1 MKQSFRHRI
10 TIFLLGTI
18 ALTIIMCWFLN
29 LTFLK
34 RYYAHTKLNLMREV
48 YSAVNDYIGA
58 VNGDALSKEQKGRIE
73 RIEASENVKIYLF
86 QDVEMETAFG
96 TIYFTYFVYPEQVIL
111 PHNEREQQGGMSAA
125 TMENRE
131 YYRIYES
138 AQEYMFPNLFKE
150 TISQVEQLELT
161 EEYMIM
167 TQHNNSMDSDFM
179 DLFGDTKFGYNVFVR
194 AGQES
199 IEEAVDISNRFL
211 FFLGSCVM
219 AIAAFVSYLFSRRFT
234 RPVLELAQIARKMSE
249 LDFETKFE
257 VDSEDEDEIAV
268 LGNSI
273 NSLSEKLERTISE
286 LKGAN
291 IELQNDIERKT
302 QMDEVRKEFLS
313 NVTHELKTPIALIQ
327 GYAEGLKD
335 NINEDPESREFYC
348 EVIIDEATKMNKM
361 VKKLLS
367 LNQLEV
373 GTAQPEIERF
383 DIIPLVRSVLGSTE
397 ILFQQKQAT
406 LELHAEESEYVWA
419 DEYMMEEV
427 FTNFISNALN
437 HVSGRMLI
445 EVCLRRVGDK
455 VRLSVFNSGEAI
467 PEEALSQVW
476 VKFFKVD
483 KARTR
488 EYGGSGIGLSIVKAI
503 MELHRQNYGVLNRED
518 GVEFWIEL
526 DGGENLEKYKRNLEN
541 R

>member
-1 MKQSFRHRI
+1 MKKSFRHKI

-34 RYYAHTKLNLMREV
+34 RYYAHTKVLLMREV

-58 VNGDALSKEQKGRIE
+58 VNGETLSKEQKGRLE

-96 TIYFTYFVYPEQVIL
+96 TLYFTYFVYPEQVIL
-111 PHNEREQQGGMSAA
+111 PHNEREEQGGMSAA
-125 TMENRE
+125 MIENRE

-138 AQEYMFPNLFKE
+138 VQEYLFPNLFAE
-150 TISQVEQLELT
+150 SISQVEQLEAT

-167 TQHNNSMDSDFM
+167 KQHNNSMDSDFM
-179 DLFGDTKFGYNVFVR
+179 DLFGDTSFGYNVFVR
-194 AGQES
+194 SGQES

-219 AIAAFVSYLFSRRFT
+219 ALAAFVSYLFSRRFT
-234 RPVLELAQIARKMSE
+234 RPVLELAQIASKMSE
-249 LDFETKFE
+249 LDFETKYE
-257 VDSEDEDEIAV
+257 VNGEDEIAV

-273 NSLSEKLERTISE
+273 NSLSEKLELTISE
-286 LKGAN
+286 LKAAN
-291 IELQNDIERKT
+291 IELQNDIDRKT
-302 QMDEVRKEFLS
+302 QIDEMRKEFLS

-335 NINEDPESREFYC
+335 NINDDAESREFYC
-348 EVIIDEATKMNKM
+348 EVIIDEAIKMNKM

-383 DIIPLVRSVLGSTE
+383 DLVPLVRSVLASTE
-397 ILFQQKQAT
+397 ILFQQKQVT
-406 LELHAEESEYVWA
+406 LRLLTEEPVYVWA
-419 DEYMMEEV
+419 DEYMIEEV
-427 FTNFISNALN
+427 CTNFISNALN
-437 HVSGRMLI
+437 HVGGRSVI
-445 EVCLRRVGDK
+445 EVMLQRNGDK
-455 VRLSVFNSGEAI
+455 VRLSVFNTGEAI
-467 PEEALSQVW
+467 PEEALTKVW
-476 VKFFKVD
+476 TKFYKVD

-503 MELHRQNYGVLNRED
+503 MELHRQHYGVWNRED

-541 R
+541 Q

>member
-29 LTFLK
+29 LTFLR
-34 RYYAHTKLNLMREV
+34 RYYAYTKLTLMREV

-58 VNGDALSKEQKGRIE
+58 VNGEALSKEQKGRLE

-96 TIYFTYFVYPEQVIL
+96 TLYFTYFVYPEQVIL

-125 TMENRE
+125 MMENRE

-179 DLFGDTKFGYNVFVR
+179 DLFGDTQFGYNVFVR
-194 AGQES
+194 SAQES
-199 IEEAVDISNRFL
+199 IEEAVNISNRFL

-219 AIAAFVSYLFSRRFT
+219 ALAAFVSYLFSRRFT
-234 RPVLELAQIARKMSE
+234 RPVLELAKIARKMSE

-257 VDSEDEDEIAV
+257 VNREDEDEISV

-273 NSLSEKLERTISE
+273 NSLSENLERTISE
-286 LKGAN
+286 LKAAN

-383 DIIPLVRSVLGSTE
+383 DIVPLVRSVLGSTE
-397 ILFQQKQAT
+397 ILFRQKQAV
-406 LELHAEESEYVWA
+406 LELHTDESVYVWA

-437 HVSGRMLI
+437 HVNGRMMI
-445 EVCLRRVGDK
+445 EVCLKRVGDK
-455 VRLSVFNSGEAI
+455 IRLSVFNSGDAI
-467 PEEALSQVW
+467 PEESLSQVW
-476 VKFFKVD
+476 VKFYKVD

-503 MELHRQNYGVLNRED
+503 MELHRQNYGVLNRDD

-526 DGGENLEKYKRNLEN
+526 DGGENLEKYKRNFES

>member
-34 RYYAHTKLNLMREV
+34 RYYAYTKVTLMREV
-48 YSAVNDYIGA
+48 YSAVNDYVGA
-58 VNGDALSKEQKGRIE
+58 VNGDALSQEQKGRLE
-73 RIEASENVKIYLF
+73 RIEAAENVKIYLF
-86 QDVEMETAFG
+86 QDVELDTDFG
-96 TIYFTYFVYPEQVIL
+96 MIYFTYFVYPEQVIL

-125 TMENRE
+125 MMENRE

-150 TISQVEQLELT
+150 TISQVEAVELT
-161 EEYMIM
+161 NEYMIM
-167 TQHNNSMDSDFM
+167 TQHNNAMDSDFM
-179 DLFGDTKFGYNVFVR
+179 DLFGDTEFGYNVFVR
-194 AGQES
+194 SAQES

-211 FFLGSCVM
+211 FLLGCCVM

-234 RPVLELAQIARKMSE
+234 RPVLELAKIASKMSE
-249 LDFETKFE
+249 LDFETKYE
-257 VDSEDEDEIAV
+257 VDGEDEDEIAV

-273 NSLSEKLERTISE
+273 NSLSEKLEHTISE
-286 LKGAN
+286 LKAAN

-302 QMDEVRKEFLS
+302 QIDEVRKEFLS

-335 NINEDPESREFYC
+335 NINDDPENRDFYC

-383 DIIPLVRSVLGSTE
+383 DIVPLVRSVLGSTE
-397 ILFQQKQAT
+397 ILFQQKQVALRLDT
-406 LELHAEESEYVWA
+406 DESVYVWA

-437 HVSGRMLI
+437 HVGGRLQI
-445 EVCLRRVGDK
+445 DVSLRHEGEK
-455 VRLSVFNSGEAI
+455 VRLSVFNTGEPI

-476 VKFFKVD
+476 VKFYKVD

-503 MELHRQNYGVLNRED
+503 MELHRQNYGVRNVTD

-526 DGGENLEKYKRNLEN
+526 DGGENLEKYSRNFEN
-541 R
+541 Q

>member
-1 MKQSFRHRI
+1 
-10 TIFLLGTI
+10 
-18 ALTIIMCWFLN
+18 
-29 LTFLK
+29 
-34 RYYAHTKLNLMREV
+34 
-48 YSAVNDYIGA
+48 
-58 VNGDALSKEQKGRIE
+58 
-73 RIEASENVKIYLF
+73 
-86 QDVEMETAFG
+86 
-96 TIYFTYFVYPEQVIL
+96 
-111 PHNEREQQGGMSAA
+111 
-125 TMENRE
+125 
-131 YYRIYES
+131 
-138 AQEYMFPNLFKE
+138 LFKE

-234 RPVLELAQIARKMSE
+234 RPVLELAQIAHKMSE

-348 EVIIDEATKMNKM
+348 EVIIDEAMKMNKM

-445 EVCLRRVGDK
+445 EVCLKRVGDK

-503 MELHRQNYGVLNRED
+503 MELHRQNYGVLNRDD

>member
-1 MKQSFRHRI
+1 MKKSFRHKI

-34 RYYAHTKLNLMREV
+34 RYYAHTKVLLMREV

-58 VNGDALSKEQKGRIE
+58 VNGETLSKEQKGRLE

-96 TIYFTYFVYPEQVIL
+96 TLYFTYFVYPEQVIL
-111 PHNEREQQGGMSAA
+111 PHNEREEQGGMSAA
-125 TMENRE
+125 MIENRE

-138 AQEYMFPNLFKE
+138 VQEYLFPNLFAE
-150 TISQVEQLELT
+150 SISQVEQLEAT

-167 TQHNNSMDSDFM
+167 KQHNNSMDSDFM
-179 DLFGDTKFGYNVFVR
+179 DLFGDTSFGYDVFVR
-194 AGQES
+194 SGQES

-219 AIAAFVSYLFSRRFT
+219 ALAAFVSYLFSRRFT
-234 RPVLELAQIARKMSE
+234 RPVLELAQIASKMSE
-249 LDFETKFE
+249 LDFETKYE
-257 VDSEDEDEIAV
+257 VNGEDEIAV

-273 NSLSEKLERTISE
+273 NSLSEKLELTISE
-286 LKGAN
+286 LKAAN
-291 IELQNDIERKT
+291 IELQNDIDRKT
-302 QMDEVRKEFLS
+302 QIDEMRKEFLS

-335 NINEDPESREFYC
+335 NINDDAESREFYC
-348 EVIIDEATKMNKM
+348 EVIIDEAMKMNKM

-383 DIIPLVRSVLGSTE
+383 DLVPLVRSVLASTE
-397 ILFQQKQAT
+397 ILFQQKQVT
-406 LELHAEESEYVWA
+406 LRLLTEEPVYVWA
-419 DEYMMEEV
+419 DEYMIEEV
-427 FTNFISNALN
+427 CTNFISNALN
-437 HVSGRMLI
+437 HVGGRSVI
-445 EVCLRRVGDK
+445 EVMLQRNGDK
-455 VRLSVFNSGEAI
+455 VRLSVFNTGEAI
-467 PEEALSQVW
+467 PEEALTKVW
-476 VKFFKVD
+476 TKFYKVD

-503 MELHRQNYGVLNRED
+503 MELHRQHYGVWNRED

-541 R
+541 Q

>member
-34 RYYAHTKLNLMREV
+34 RYYAYNKVTLMREV
-48 YSAVNDYIGA
+48 YSAVNDYIDT
-58 VNGDALSKEQKGRIE
+58 VKGDSLSKEQKGKIE
-73 RIEASENVKIYLF
+73 RIEASENVKVYLF

-96 TIYFTYFVYPEQVIL
+96 TLYFTYFVYPEQVIL

-125 TMENRE
+125 IMENRE

-138 AQEYMFPNLFKE
+138 AQEYLFPNLFAE
-150 TISQVEQLELT
+150 TISQVEQVEKT
-161 EEYMIM
+161 KEYMIM

-179 DLFGDTKFGYNVFVR
+179 DLFGDTEFGYNVFVR
-194 AGQES
+194 SGQES
-199 IEEAVDISNRFL
+199 IEEAVNISNRFL
-211 FFLGSCVM
+211 FFLGSGVM
-219 AIAAFVSYLFSRRFT
+219 ALAAFVSYLFSRRFT
-234 RPVLELAQIARKMSE
+234 RPVLELAQIASKMSE

-257 VDSEDEDEIAV
+257 VDGEAEDEIAV

-273 NSLSEKLERTISE
+273 NSLSEKLEHTISE
-286 LKGAN
+286 LKSAN

-335 NINEDPESREFYC
+335 NINDDPENREFYC
-348 EVIIDEATKMNKM
+348 EVIIDEAMKMNKM

-373 GTAQPEIERF
+373 GMAQPEIERF
-383 DIIPLVRSVLGSTE
+383 DLVPLVRSVLASTE
-397 ILFQQKQAT
+397 ILFQQKQVILNLYT
-406 LELHAEESEYVWA
+406 DESVYVWA

-437 HVSGRMLI
+437 HISGRMQIDVRLQR
-445 EVCLRRVGDK
+445 EGDK
-455 VRLSVFNSGEAI
+455 VRLSVFNTGDGI

-476 VKFFKVD
+476 VKFYKVD

-503 MELHRQNYGVLNRED
+503 MELHRQNYGVFNRED

-526 DGGENLEKYKRNLEN
+526 DGGENLEKYNRNLEN
-541 R
+541 Q

>member
-34 RYYAHTKLNLMREV
+34 RYYAYTKVTLMREV
-48 YSAVNDYIGA
+48 YSAVNDYVGT
-58 VNGDALSKEQKGRIE
+58 VKGDSLSREQKSRIE
-73 RIEASENVKIYLF
+73 RIEASENVKVYLF

-96 TIYFTYFVYPEQVIL
+96 TLYFTYFVYPEQVIL
-111 PHNEREQQGGMSAA
+111 PHNEQEQQGGMSAA
-125 TMENRE
+125 MMENRE

-138 AQEYMFPNLFKE
+138 AQEYLFPQLFAE
-150 TISQVEQLELT
+150 TISQVEQLEVS

-179 DLFGDTKFGYNVFVR
+179 DLFGDTQFGYNVFVR
-194 AGQES
+194 SGQES

-234 RPVLELAQIARKMSE
+234 RPVLELAQIAHKMSE

-257 VDSEDEDEIAV
+257 VNSKDEDEIAV

-273 NSLSEKLERTISE
+273 NSLSENLERTISE

-302 QMDEVRKEFLS
+302 QIDEVRKEFLS

-335 NINEDPESREFYC
+335 NINEDSESREFYC

-383 DIIPLVRSVLGSTE
+383 DIVPLVRSVLGSTE
-397 ILFQQKQAT
+397 ILFQQKKAG
-406 LELHAEESEYVWA
+406 LELRTEDSVYVWA

-427 FTNFISNALN
+427 FTNFVSNALN
-437 HVSGRMLI
+437 HVGGRRLI
-445 EVCLRRVGDK
+445 EVSLKRIGDK
-455 VRLSVFNSGEAI
+455 VRLSVYNSGEAI

-503 MELHRQNYGVLNRED
+503 MELHRQSYGVLNRDD

-526 DGGENLEKYKRNLEN
+526 DGGENLEKYRRNLEN

>member
-1 MKQSFRHRI
+1 MKKSFRHKI

-34 RYYAHTKLNLMREV
+34 RYYAHTKVLLMREV

-58 VNGDALSKEQKGRIE
+58 VNGETLSKEQKGRLE

-96 TIYFTYFVYPEQVIL
+96 TLYFTYFVYPEQVIL
-111 PHNEREQQGGMSAA
+111 PHNEREEQGGMSAA
-125 TMENRE
+125 MIENRE

-138 AQEYMFPNLFKE
+138 VQEYLFPNLFAE
-150 TISQVEQLELT
+150 SISQVEQLEAT

-167 TQHNNSMDSDFM
+167 KQHNNSMDSDFM
-179 DLFGDTKFGYNVFVR
+179 DLFGDTSFGYNVFVR
-194 AGQES
+194 SGQES

-219 AIAAFVSYLFSRRFT
+219 ALAAFVSYLFSRRFT
-234 RPVLELAQIARKMSE
+234 RPVLELAQIASKMSE
-249 LDFETKFE
+249 LDFETKYE
-257 VDSEDEDEIAV
+257 VNREDEIAV

-273 NSLSEKLERTISE
+273 NSLSEKLELTISE
-286 LKGAN
+286 LKAAN
-291 IELQNDIERKT
+291 IELQNDIDRKT
-302 QMDEVRKEFLS
+302 QIDEMRKEFLS

-335 NINEDPESREFYC
+335 NINDDAESREFYC
-348 EVIIDEATKMNKM
+348 EVIIDEAMKMNKM

-383 DIIPLVRSVLGSTE
+383 DLVPLVRSVLASTE
-397 ILFQQKQAT
+397 ILFQQKQVT
-406 LELHAEESEYVWA
+406 LRLLTEEPVYVWA
-419 DEYMMEEV
+419 DEYLIEEV
-427 FTNFISNALN
+427 CTNFISNALN
-437 HVSGRMLI
+437 HVSGRSVI
-445 EVCLRRVGDK
+445 EVILQRNGDK
-455 VRLSVFNSGEAI
+455 VRLSVFNTGEAI
-467 PEEALSQVW
+467 PEEALTKVW
-476 VKFFKVD
+476 TKFYKVD

-503 MELHRQNYGVLNRED
+503 MELHRQHYGVWNRED

-541 R
+541 Q

>member
-18 ALTIIMCWFLN
+18 ALTIAMCWFLN

-111 PHNEREQQGGMSAA
+111 PHNEREQHGGMSAA

>member
-10 TIFLLGTI
+10 MIFLLGTI

-34 RYYAHTKLNLMREV
+34 RYYAHTKLTLMRGV
-48 YSAVNDYIGA
+48 YSAVNDYTGA

-125 TMENRE
+125 MIENRE

-194 AGQES
+194 SGQES

-219 AIAAFVSYLFSRRFT
+219 AIAAFVSYLFGRRFT
-234 RPVLELAQIARKMSE
+234 RPVLELAQIAHKMSE

-273 NSLSEKLERTISE
+273 NSLSENLERTISE

-302 QMDEVRKEFLS
+302 QIDEGRKEFLS

-373 GTAQPEIERF
+373 GTAQPEIEHF
-383 DIIPLVRSVLGSTE
+383 DIIPLVRSVLGSAE
-397 ILFQQKQAT
+397 ILFQQKRAT

-445 EVCLRRVGDK
+445 EVCLKRVGDK

-467 PEEALSQVW
+467 PEDALSQVW

-503 MELHRQNYGVLNRED
+503 MELHRQNYGVLNRDD

>member
-1 MKQSFRHRI
+1 
-10 TIFLLGTI
+10 
-18 ALTIIMCWFLN
+18 
-29 LTFLK
+29 
-34 RYYAHTKLNLMREV
+34 
-48 YSAVNDYIGA
+48 
-58 VNGDALSKEQKGRIE
+58 
-73 RIEASENVKIYLF
+73 
-86 QDVEMETAFG
+86 
-96 TIYFTYFVYPEQVIL
+96 
-111 PHNEREQQGGMSAA
+111 
-125 TMENRE
+125 
-131 YYRIYES
+131 
-138 AQEYMFPNLFKE
+138 
-150 TISQVEQLELT
+150 
-161 EEYMIM
+161 
-167 TQHNNSMDSDFM
+167 
-179 DLFGDTKFGYNVFVR
+179 
-194 AGQES
+194 
-199 IEEAVDISNRFL
+199 
-211 FFLGSCVM
+211 
-219 AIAAFVSYLFSRRFT
+219 
-234 RPVLELAQIARKMSE
+234 LELAQIARKMSE

-437 HVSGRMLI
+437 HVNGRMLI
-445 EVCLRRVGDK
+445 EVCLKRVGDK
-455 VRLSVFNSGEAI
+455 VRLSVFNSGDAI

-476 VKFFKVD
+476 VKFYKVD

-503 MELHRQNYGVLNRED
+503 MELHRQNYGVLNRDD

>member
-18 ALTIIMCWFLN
+18 ALTIAMCWFLN

-34 RYYAHTKLNLMREV
+34 RYYAHTKLTLMREV

-58 VNGDALSKEQKGRIE
+58 VHGDALSKEQKGRIE

-96 TIYFTYFVYPEQVIL
+96 TLYFTYFVYPEQVIL
-111 PHNEREQQGGMSAA
+111 PHNEQEQQGGMSAA
-125 TMENRE
+125 MMENRE

-437 HVSGRMLI
+437 HVNGRMLI
-445 EVCLRRVGDK
+445 EVCLKRVGDK
-455 VRLSVFNSGEAI
+455 VRLSVFNSGDAI

-476 VKFFKVD
+476 VKFYKVD

-503 MELHRQNYGVLNRED
+503 MELHRQNYGVLNRDD

>member
-1 MKQSFRHRI
+1 MKLSFRHRI
-10 TIFLLGTI
+10 TLFLLGTI

-34 RYYAHTKLNLMREV
+34 RYYAYTKVSLMREV
-48 YSAVNDYIGA
+48 YSAVNDYIGT
-58 VNGDALSKEQKGRIE
+58 VNGEELSKEQKGRID

-86 QDVEMETAFG
+86 SDIELESAFG
-96 TIYFTYFVYPEQVIL
+96 TMYFTYFVYPEQVII
-111 PHNEREQQGGMSAA
+111 PHNAREPQGGMSAD
-125 TMENRE
+125 MIENRE
-131 YYRIYES
+131 YYRVYES
-138 AQEYMFPNLFKE
+138 AQEYLFPNLFAD
-150 TISQVEQLELT
+150 TITQVEQVERT
-161 EEYMIM
+161 DDYMIM

-179 DLFGDTKFGYNVFVR
+179 DLFGNTNFGYNLFVR

-219 AIAAFVSYLFSRRFT
+219 AIAACVSYMFSRRFT
-234 RPVLELAQIARKMSE
+234 RPVLELAQIASRMSD
-249 LDFETKFE
+249 LNFETKYE
-257 VDSEDEDEIAV
+257 VTGNDEDEIAV

-273 NSLSEKLERTISE
+273 NSLSEKLEHTISE
-286 LKGAN
+286 LKSAN
-291 IELQNDIERKT
+291 IELQNDIERKM
-302 QMDEVRKEFLS
+302 QIDEVRKEFLS

-348 EVIIDEATKMNKM
+348 DVIIDEAAKMNKM

-383 DIIPLVRSVLGSTE
+383 DLVLLVKSVLGSTE
-397 ILFQQKQAT
+397 ILFQQKEVS
-406 LELHAEESEYVWA
+406 LEMDMEDSVYVWA

-427 FTNFISNALN
+427 LTNFISNALN
-437 HVSGRMLI
+437 HVSGRMQI
-445 EVCLRRVGDK
+445 AVRIRHNGNK

-467 PEEALSQVW
+467 PPEALDLVW

-503 MELHRQNYGVLNRED
+503 MELHRQDYGVCNTDD

-526 DGGENLEKYKRNLEN
+526 DGGENLGKYSGI
-541 R
+541 

>member
-34 RYYAHTKLNLMREV
+34 RYYAYNKITLMREV
-48 YSAVNDYIGA
+48 YSAVNDYIGT
-58 VNGDALSKEQKGRIE
+58 VNGDTLSKEQKSRIE

-86 QDVEMETAFG
+86 QDVELETAFG

-125 TMENRE
+125 IMENRE

-138 AQEYMFPNLFKE
+138 AQEYMFPNLFAE
-150 TISQVEQLELT
+150 TISQVEQVELT

-179 DLFGDTKFGYNVFVR
+179 DLFGDTDFGYNVFVR
-194 AGQES
+194 SGQES

-234 RPVLELAQIARKMSE
+234 RPVLELAQIASKMSE
-249 LDFETKFE
+249 LDFETKYE
-257 VDSEDEDEIAV
+257 VDGEDEIAV

-273 NSLSEKLERTISE
+273 NSLSEKLEHTISE
-286 LKGAN
+286 LKAAN

-335 NINEDPESREFYC
+335 NVNEDPESREFYC
-348 EVIIDEATKMNKM
+348 EVIIDEAMKMNKM

-373 GTAQPEIERF
+373 GTAQPEIEHF
-383 DIIPLVRSVLGSTE
+383 DLVPLVRSVLASTE
-397 ILFQQKQAT
+397 ILFQQKQIT
-406 LELHAEESEYVWA
+406 LNLYTDETVYVWA

-427 FTNFISNALN
+427 FTNFISNAIN
-437 HVSGRMLI
+437 HVSGRMQI
-445 EVCLRRVGDK
+445 DVSLRREGDK
-455 VRLSVFNSGEAI
+455 VRLSVFNTGDMI

-476 VKFFKVD
+476 VKFYKVD

-503 MELHRQNYGVLNRED
+503 MELHRQNYGVFNRED

-526 DGGENLEKYKRNLEN
+526 DGGENLEKYSRNLEN
-541 R
+541 Q

>member
-18 ALTIIMCWFLN
+18 ALTIAMCWFLN

-34 RYYAHTKLNLMREV
+34 RYYAHTKLTLMREV

-58 VNGDALSKEQKGRIE
+58 VHGDALSKEQKGRIE

-96 TIYFTYFVYPEQVIL
+96 TLYFTYFVYPEQVIL
-111 PHNEREQQGGMSAA
+111 PHNEQEQQGGMSAA
-125 TMENRE
+125 MMENRE

-179 DLFGDTKFGYNVFVR
+179 DLFGNTKFGYNVFVR

-406 LELHAEESEYVWA
+406 LELYAEESEYVWA

-437 HVSGRMLI
+437 HVNGRMLI
-445 EVCLRRVGDK
+445 EVCLKRVGDK
-455 VRLSVFNSGEAI
+455 VRLSVFNSGDAI

-476 VKFFKVD
+476 VKFYKVD

-503 MELHRQNYGVLNRED
+503 MELHRQNYGVLNRDD

>member
-34 RYYAHTKLNLMREV
+34 RYYAHTKVTLMREV
-48 YSAVNDYIGA
+48 YSAVNDYVGA
-58 VNGDALSKEQKGRIE
+58 VNGNSLSKEQKSRIE
-73 RIEASENVKIYLF
+73 RIEASENVKVYLF

-96 TIYFTYFVYPEQVIL
+96 TLYFTYFVYPEEVIL
-111 PHNEREQQGGMSAA
+111 PHNEREMQGGMSAA
-125 TMENRE
+125 MLENRE

-138 AQEYMFPNLFKE
+138 AQEYMFPNLFAQ
-150 TISQVEQLELT
+150 TISQVEQLEQT

-167 TQHNNSMDSDFM
+167 TQHNNSMDADFM
-179 DLFGDTKFGYNVFVR
+179 DLFGDTQFGYNVFVR
-194 AGQES
+194 SGQES

-219 AIAAFVSYLFSRRFT
+219 ALAAFVSYLFSRRFT
-234 RPVLELAQIARKMSE
+234 RPVLELAQIASKMSE
-249 LDFETKFE
+249 LDFETKYE
-257 VDSEDEDEIAV
+257 VEGQDEIAV

-273 NSLSEKLERTISE
+273 NSLSEKLEDTISE
-286 LKGAN
+286 LKAAN

-302 QMDEVRKEFLS
+302 QIDEVRKEFLS

-335 NINEDPESREFYC
+335 NINEDSESREFYC
-348 EVIIDEATKMNKM
+348 EVIIDEAMKMNKM

-383 DIIPLVRSVLGSTE
+383 DIIPLVHSVLGSTE
-397 ILFQQKQAT
+397 ILFQQKQAV
-406 LELHAEESEYVWA
+406 LELHAEESVYVWA

-437 HVSGRMLI
+437 HVSGRLLV
-445 EVCLRRVGDK
+445 EVCLKRVGDK
-455 VRLSVFNSGEAI
+455 VRLSVFNTGEAI

-503 MELHRQNYGVLNRED
+503 MELHRQNYGVLNRDD

>member
-34 RYYAHTKLNLMREV
+34 RYYAYNKVTLMREV
-48 YSAVNDYIGA
+48 YSAVNDSVGT
-58 VNGDALSKEQKGRIE
+58 VNGDSLSKEQKGRVE
-73 RIEASENVKIYLF
+73 RIEASENVKVYLF

-125 TMENRE
+125 IMENRE

-138 AQEYMFPNLFKE
+138 AQEYLFPNLFAE
-150 TISQVEQLELT
+150 TISQVEQVEKT
-161 EEYMIM
+161 EEYVIM

-179 DLFGDTKFGYNVFVR
+179 DLFGDTEFGYNVFVR
-194 AGQES
+194 SGQES

-211 FFLGSCVM
+211 FFLGSGVM
-219 AIAAFVSYLFSRRFT
+219 ALAAFVSYLFSRRFT
-234 RPVLELAQIARKMSE
+234 RPVLELAQIASKMSE

-257 VDSEDEDEIAV
+257 VDGEAEDEIAV

-273 NSLSEKLERTISE
+273 NSLSEKLEHTISE
-286 LKGAN
+286 LKSAN

-335 NINEDPESREFYC
+335 NINDDPENREFYC
-348 EVIIDEATKMNKM
+348 EVIIDEAMKMNKM

-373 GTAQPEIERF
+373 GMAQPEIERF
-383 DIIPLVRSVLGSTE
+383 DLVPLVRSVLASTE
-397 ILFQQKQAT
+397 ILFQQKQVILNLYT
-406 LELHAEESEYVWA
+406 DESVYVWA

-437 HVSGRMLI
+437 HVSGRMQIDVRLQR
-445 EVCLRRVGDK
+445 EGDK
-455 VRLSVFNSGEAI
+455 VRLSVFNTGDGI

-476 VKFFKVD
+476 VKFYKVD

-503 MELHRQNYGVLNRED
+503 MELHRQNYGVFNRED

-526 DGGENLEKYKRNLEN
+526 DGGENLEKYNRNLEN
-541 R
+541 Q

>member
-34 RYYAHTKLNLMREV
+34 RYYAYNKITLMREV
-48 YSAVNDYIGA
+48 YSAVNDSIGT
-58 VNGDALSKEQKGRIE
+58 VNGDTLSKEQKSRIE
-73 RIEASENVKIYLF
+73 RIEAAENVKIYLF
-86 QDVEMETAFG
+86 QDVELETAFG

-125 TMENRE
+125 IMENRE

-138 AQEYMFPNLFKE
+138 AQEYMFPNLFAE
-150 TISQVEQLELT
+150 TISQVEQVELT

-179 DLFGDTKFGYNVFVR
+179 DLFGDTGFGYNVFVR
-194 AGQES
+194 SGQES

-234 RPVLELAQIARKMSE
+234 RPVLELAQIASKMSE
-249 LDFETKFE
+249 LDFETKYA
-257 VDSEDEDEIAV
+257 VDGEDEIAV

-273 NSLSEKLERTISE
+273 NSLSEKLEYTISE
-286 LKGAN
+286 LKSAN

-348 EVIIDEATKMNKM
+348 EVIIDEAMKMNKM

-383 DIIPLVRSVLGSTE
+383 DLVPLVRSILASTE
-397 ILFQQKQAT
+397 ILFQQKQVILNLNT
-406 LELHAEESEYVWA
+406 DESVYVWA

-427 FTNFISNALN
+427 FTNFISNAIN
-437 HVSGRMLI
+437 HVSGRMQINVSLQR
-445 EVCLRRVGDK
+445 EGDK
-455 VRLSVFNSGEAI
+455 VRLSVFNTGDAI
-467 PEEALSQVW
+467 PQEALSQVW
-476 VKFFKVD
+476 VKFYKVD

-503 MELHRQNYGVLNRED
+503 MELHRQNYGVLNRDD

-526 DGGENLEKYKRNLEN
+526 DGGENLEKYSRNFEN
-541 R
+541 L

>member
-34 RYYAHTKLNLMREV
+34 RYYAYTKLNLMREV

-179 DLFGDTKFGYNVFVR
+179 DLFGDTKFGCNVFVR

-234 RPVLELAQIARKMSE
+234 RPVLELAQIAHKMSE

-257 VDSEDEDEIAV
+257 VDSEAEDEIAV

-273 NSLSEKLERTISE
+273 NSLSENLERTISE
-286 LKGAN
+286 LKAAN

-335 NINEDPESREFYC
+335 NINEDPESRDFYC
-348 EVIIDEATKMNKM
+348 EVIIDEAMKMNKM

-383 DIIPLVRSVLGSTE
+383 DIVPLVRSVLGSTE
-397 ILFQQKQAT
+397 ILFQQKQAE
-406 LELHAEESEYVWA
+406 LVLHAEESVYVWA

-427 FTNFISNALN
+427 VTNFISNALN
-437 HVSGRMLI
+437 HVNGRMRI
-445 EVCLRRVGDK
+445 EVDLKRVGDK
-455 VRLSVFNSGEAI
+455 VRLSVFNSGDAI
-467 PEEALSQVW
+467 PVESLAQVW
-476 VKFFKVD
+476 EKFYKVD

-503 MELHRQNYGVLNRED
+503 MELHRQNYGVMNRDD

-526 DGGENLEKYKRNLEN
+526 DGGENLEKYKRNFEN

>member
-34 RYYAHTKLNLMREV
+34 RYYAYTKVSLMREV
-48 YSAVNDYIGA
+48 YSAVNDYVGA
-58 VNGDALSKEQKGRIE
+58 VNGESLSKEQKGRIE

-111 PHNEREQQGGMSAA
+111 PHNEKEQQGGMSAA
-125 TMENRE
+125 IMENRE

-138 AQEYMFPNLFKE
+138 AQEYMFPNLFAE
-150 TISQVEQLELT
+150 TISQVEQLEQT

-167 TQHNNSMDSDFM
+167 TQHNNSMDSDYM
-179 DLFGDTKFGYNVFVR
+179 DLFGDTTFGYNVFVR
-194 AGQES
+194 SAQES

-219 AIAAFVSYLFSRRFT
+219 AIAAFISYLFSRRFT
-234 RPVLELAQIARKMSE
+234 RPVLELAKIAHKMSE

-273 NSLSEKLERTISE
+273 NSLSENLERTISE
-286 LKGAN
+286 LKAAN

-302 QMDEVRKEFLS
+302 QIDEVRKEFLS

-397 ILFQQKQAT
+397 ILFQQKQAV
-406 LELHAEESEYVWA
+406 LELHAEESVYVWA

-445 EVCLRRVGDK
+445 EVCLKRIGDK
-455 VRLSVFNSGEAI
+455 VRLSVFNSGDAI
-467 PEEALSQVW
+467 PEESLSQVW
-476 VKFFKVD
+476 VKFYKVD

-503 MELHRQNYGVLNRED
+503 MELHRQNYGVLNRDD

-526 DGGENLEKYKRNLEN
+526 DGGENLEKYKRNFEN

>member
-1 MKQSFRHRI
+1 M
-10 TIFLLGTI
+10 
-18 ALTIIMCWFLN
+18 
-29 LTFLK
+29 
-34 RYYAHTKLNLMREV
+34 
-48 YSAVNDYIGA
+48 
-58 VNGDALSKEQKGRIE
+58 SKEQKGRIE

-96 TIYFTYFVYPEQVIL
+96 TLYFTYFVYPEQVIL
-111 PHNEREQQGGMSAA
+111 PHNEQEQQGGMSAA
-125 TMENRE
+125 MMENRE

-437 HVSGRMLI
+437 HVNGRMLI
-445 EVCLRRVGDK
+445 EVCLKRVGDK
-455 VRLSVFNSGEAI
+455 VRLSVFNSGDAI

-476 VKFFKVD
+476 VKFYKVD

-503 MELHRQNYGVLNRED
+503 MELHRQNYGVLNRDD

>member
-34 RYYAHTKLNLMREV
+34 RYYAHTKLTLMREV

-58 VNGDALSKEQKGRIE
+58 VNGDSLSKEQKGRIE

-125 TMENRE
+125 MMENRE

-194 AGQES
+194 SGQES
-199 IEEAVDISNRFL
+199 MEEAVDISNRFL

-234 RPVLELAQIARKMSE
+234 RPVLELAQIAHRMSK

-273 NSLSEKLERTISE
+273 NSLSENLERTISE
-286 LKGAN
+286 LKAAN

-348 EVIIDEATKMNKM
+348 EVIIDEAMKMNKM

-445 EVCLRRVGDK
+445 EVCLKRVGDK

-503 MELHRQNYGVLNRED
+503 MELHRQNYGVLNRDD

>member
-18 ALTIIMCWFLN
+18 ALTIAMCWFLN

-34 RYYAHTKLNLMREV
+34 RYYAHTKLTLMREV

-58 VNGDALSKEQKGRIE
+58 VHGDALSKEQKGRIE

-96 TIYFTYFVYPEQVIL
+96 TLYFTYFVYPEQVIL
-111 PHNEREQQGGMSAA
+111 PHNEQEQQGGMSAA
-125 TMENRE
+125 MMENRE

-273 NSLSEKLERTISE
+273 NSLSENLERTISE

-437 HVSGRMLI
+437 HVNGRMLI
-445 EVCLRRVGDK
+445 EVCLKRVGDK
-455 VRLSVFNSGEAI
+455 VRLSVFNSGDAI

-476 VKFFKVD
+476 VKFYKVD

-503 MELHRQNYGVLNRED
+503 MELHRQNYGVLNRDD

>member
-18 ALTIIMCWFLN
+18 ALTIAMCWFLN

>member
-1 MKQSFRHRI
+1 V
-10 TIFLLGTI
+10 
-18 ALTIIMCWFLN
+18 A
-29 LTFLK
+29 
-34 RYYAHTKLNLMREV
+34 
-48 YSAVNDYIGA
+48 
-58 VNGDALSKEQKGRIE
+58 
-73 RIEASENVKIYLF
+73 
-86 QDVEMETAFG
+86 
-96 TIYFTYFVYPEQVIL
+96 
-111 PHNEREQQGGMSAA
+111 
-125 TMENRE
+125 
-131 YYRIYES
+131 
-138 AQEYMFPNLFKE
+138 
-150 TISQVEQLELT
+150 
-161 EEYMIM
+161 
-167 TQHNNSMDSDFM
+167 
-179 DLFGDTKFGYNVFVR
+179 
-194 AGQES
+194 
-199 IEEAVDISNRFL
+199 
-211 FFLGSCVM
+211 
-219 AIAAFVSYLFSRRFT
+219 YLFSRRFT

-273 NSLSEKLERTISE
+273 NSLSENLERTISE

-383 DIIPLVRSVLGSTE
+383 DIIPLVRAVLDSTE
-397 ILFQQKQAT
+397 ILFRQKQAV
-406 LELHAEESEYVWA
+406 LELRAEESEYVWA

-445 EVCLRRVGDK
+445 EVCLKRVGDK
-455 VRLSVFNSGEAI
+455 VRLSVYNSGEAI
-467 PEEALSQVW
+467 PE
-476 VKFFKVD
+476 
-483 KARTR
+483 
-488 EYGGSGIGLSIVKAI
+488 
-503 MELHRQNYGVLNRED
+503 
-518 GVEFWIEL
+518 
-526 DGGENLEKYKRNLEN
+526 
-541 R
+541 

>member
-34 RYYAHTKLNLMREV
+34 RYYAYTKLNLMREV

-199 IEEAVDISNRFL
+199 IDEAVDISNRFL

-234 RPVLELAQIARKMSE
+234 RPVLELAQIAHKMSE

-257 VDSEDEDEIAV
+257 VDSEAEDEIAV

-273 NSLSEKLERTISE
+273 NSLSENLERTISE
-286 LKGAN
+286 LKAAN

-383 DIIPLVRSVLGSTE
+383 DIVPLVRSVLGSTE
-397 ILFQQKQAT
+397 ILFQQKQAE
-406 LELHAEESEYVWA
+406 LVLHAEESVYVWA

-427 FTNFISNALN
+427 VTNFISNALN
-437 HVSGRMLI
+437 HVNGRMRI
-445 EVCLRRVGDK
+445 EVDLKRVGDK
-455 VRLSVFNSGEAI
+455 VRLSVFNSGDAI
-467 PEEALSQVW
+467 PVESLAQVW
-476 VKFFKVD
+476 EKFYKVD

-503 MELHRQNYGVLNRED
+503 MELHRQNYGVMNRDD

>member
-1 MKQSFRHRI
+1 MKKSFRHKI

-34 RYYAHTKLNLMREV
+34 RYYAHTKVLLMREV

-58 VNGDALSKEQKGRIE
+58 VNGETLSKEQKGRLE

-96 TIYFTYFVYPEQVIL
+96 TLYFTYFVYPEQVIL
-111 PHNEREQQGGMSAA
+111 PHNEREEQGGMSAA
-125 TMENRE
+125 MIENRE

-138 AQEYMFPNLFKE
+138 VQEYLFPNLFAE
-150 TISQVEQLELT
+150 SISQVEQLEAT

-167 TQHNNSMDSDFM
+167 KQHNNSMDSDFM
-179 DLFGDTKFGYNVFVR
+179 DLFGDTSFGYDVFVR
-194 AGQES
+194 SGQES

-219 AIAAFVSYLFSRRFT
+219 ALAAFVSYLFSRRFT
-234 RPVLELAQIARKMSE
+234 RPVLELAQIASKMSE
-249 LDFETKFE
+249 LDFETKYE
-257 VDSEDEDEIAV
+257 VNGEDEIAV

-273 NSLSEKLERTISE
+273 NSLSEKLELTISE
-286 LKGAN
+286 LKAAN
-291 IELQNDIERKT
+291 IELQNDIDRKT
-302 QMDEVRKEFLS
+302 QNDEMRKEFLS

-335 NINEDPESREFYC
+335 NINDDAESREFYC
-348 EVIIDEATKMNKM
+348 EVIIDEAMKMNKM

-383 DIIPLVRSVLGSTE
+383 DLVPLVRSVLASTE
-397 ILFQQKQAT
+397 ILFQQKQVT
-406 LELHAEESEYVWA
+406 LRLLTEESVYVWA
-419 DEYMMEEV
+419 DEYMIEEV
-427 FTNFISNALN
+427 CTNFISNALN
-437 HVSGRMLI
+437 HVGGRSVI
-445 EVCLRRVGDK
+445 EVMLQRNGDK
-455 VRLSVFNSGEAI
+455 VRLSVFNTGEAI
-467 PEEALSQVW
+467 PEEALTKVW
-476 VKFFKVD
+476 TKFYKVD

-503 MELHRQNYGVLNRED
+503 MELHRQHYGVWNRED

-541 R
+541 Q

>member
-1 MKQSFRHRI
+1 MKKSFRHKI

-34 RYYAHTKLNLMREV
+34 RYYAHTKVLLMREV

-58 VNGDALSKEQKGRIE
+58 VNGETLSKEQKGRLE

-96 TIYFTYFVYPEQVIL
+96 TLYFTYFVYPEQVIL
-111 PHNEREQQGGMSAA
+111 PHNEREEQGGMSAA
-125 TMENRE
+125 MIENRE

-138 AQEYMFPNLFKE
+138 VQEYLFPNLFAE
-150 TISQVEQLELT
+150 SISQVEQLEAT

-167 TQHNNSMDSDFM
+167 KQHNNSMDSDFM
-179 DLFGDTKFGYNVFVR
+179 DLFGDTSFGYNVFVR
-194 AGQES
+194 SGQES

-219 AIAAFVSYLFSRRFT
+219 ALAAFVSYLFSRRFT
-234 RPVLELAQIARKMSE
+234 RPVLELAQIASKMSE
-249 LDFETKFE
+249 LDFETKYE
-257 VDSEDEDEIAV
+257 VNREDEIAV

-273 NSLSEKLERTISE
+273 NSLSEKLELTISE
-286 LKGAN
+286 LKAAN
-291 IELQNDIERKT
+291 IELQNDIDRKT
-302 QMDEVRKEFLS
+302 QIDEMRKEFLS

-335 NINEDPESREFYC
+335 NINDDAESREFYC
-348 EVIIDEATKMNKM
+348 EVIIDEAMKMNKM

-383 DIIPLVRSVLGSTE
+383 DLVPLVRSVLASTE
-397 ILFQQKQAT
+397 ILFQQKQVT
-406 LELHAEESEYVWA
+406 LRLLTEEPVYVWA
-419 DEYMMEEV
+419 DEYMIEEV
-427 FTNFISNALN
+427 CTNFISNALN
-437 HVSGRMLI
+437 HVGGRSVI
-445 EVCLRRVGDK
+445 EVMLQRNGDK
-455 VRLSVFNSGEAI
+455 VRLSVFNTGEAI
-467 PEEALSQVW
+467 PEEALTKVW
-476 VKFFKVD
+476 TKFYKVD

-503 MELHRQNYGVLNRED
+503 MELHRQHYGVWNRED

-541 R
+541 Q

>member
-34 RYYAHTKLNLMREV
+34 RYYSHTKVTLMREV

-58 VNGDALSKEQKGRIE
+58 VNGDALSKEQKGRLE

-96 TIYFTYFVYPEQVIL
+96 TLYFTYFVYPEQVIL

-125 TMENRE
+125 MIENRE

-138 AQEYMFPNLFKE
+138 AQEYLFPNLFAE
-150 TISQVEQLELT
+150 TISQVEQLEQT
-161 EEYMIM
+161 EEYRIM

-179 DLFGDTKFGYNVFVR
+179 DLFGDTSFGYNVFVR
-194 AGQES
+194 SGQES

-211 FFLGSCVM
+211 FFLGTCVM
-219 AIAAFVSYLFSRRFT
+219 ALAAFVSYLFSRRFT
-234 RPVLELAQIARKMSE
+234 RPVLELAQIASRMSE
-249 LDFETKFE
+249 LDFETKYE
-257 VDSEDEDEIAV
+257 VEGEDEIAV

-273 NSLSEKLERTISE
+273 NSLSEKLELTISE
-286 LKGAN
+286 LKAAN
-291 IELQNDIERKT
+291 IELQNDIDRKT
-302 QMDEVRKEFLS
+302 QIDEVRKEFLS

-335 NINEDPESREFYC
+335 NINDDAESRDFYC
-348 EVIIDEATKMNKM
+348 EVIIDEAMKMNKM

-383 DIIPLVRSVLGSTE
+383 DLVPLVRSVLASTE
-397 ILFQQKQAT
+397 ILFQQKQVT
-406 LELHAEESEYVWA
+406 LQLTAEEPVYVWA
-419 DEYMMEEV
+419 DEYMIEEV

-437 HVSGRMLI
+437 HVGGRSVI
-445 EVCLRRVGDK
+445 EVALQRAGDK
-455 VRLSVFNSGEAI
+455 VRLSVFNTGDPI

-476 VKFFKVD
+476 VKFYKVD

-503 MELHRQNYGVLNRED
+503 MELHRQNYGVWNRGD

-541 R
+541 Q

>member
-1 MKQSFRHRI
+1 MKKSFRHKI

-34 RYYAHTKLNLMREV
+34 RYYAHTKVLLMREV

-58 VNGDALSKEQKGRIE
+58 VNGETLSKEQKGRLE

-96 TIYFTYFVYPEQVIL
+96 TLYFTYFVYPEQVIL
-111 PHNEREQQGGMSAA
+111 PHNEREEQGGMSAA
-125 TMENRE
+125 MIENRE

-138 AQEYMFPNLFKE
+138 VQEYLFPNLFAE
-150 TISQVEQLELT
+150 SISQVEQLEAT

-167 TQHNNSMDSDFM
+167 KQHNNSMDSDFM
-179 DLFGDTKFGYNVFVR
+179 DLFGDTSFGYDVFVR
-194 AGQES
+194 SGQES

-219 AIAAFVSYLFSRRFT
+219 ALAAFVSYLFSRRFT
-234 RPVLELAQIARKMSE
+234 RPVLELAQIASKMSE
-249 LDFETKFE
+249 LDFETKYE
-257 VDSEDEDEIAV
+257 VNGEDEIAV

-273 NSLSEKLERTISE
+273 NSLSEKLELTISE
-286 LKGAN
+286 LKAAN
-291 IELQNDIERKT
+291 IELQNDIDRKT
-302 QMDEVRKEFLS
+302 QIDEMRKEFLS

-335 NINEDPESREFYC
+335 NINDDAESREFYC
-348 EVIIDEATKMNKM
+348 EVIIDEAMKMNKM

-383 DIIPLVRSVLGSTE
+383 DLVPLVRSVLASTE
-397 ILFQQKQAT
+397 ILFQQKQVT
-406 LELHAEESEYVWA
+406 LRLLTEESVYVWA
-419 DEYMMEEV
+419 DEYMIEEV
-427 FTNFISNALN
+427 CTNFISNALN
-437 HVSGRMLI
+437 HVGGRSVI
-445 EVCLRRVGDK
+445 EVMLQRNGDK
-455 VRLSVFNSGEAI
+455 VRLSVFNTGEAI
-467 PEEALSQVW
+467 PEEALTKVW
-476 VKFFKVD
+476 TKFYKVD

-503 MELHRQNYGVLNRED
+503 MELHRQHYGVWNRED

-541 R
+541 Q

>member
-18 ALTIIMCWFLN
+18 ALTIAMCWFLN

-437 HVSGRMLI
+437 HVNGRMLI
-445 EVCLRRVGDK
+445 EVCLKRVGDK
-455 VRLSVFNSGEAI
+455 VRLSVFNSGDAI

-476 VKFFKVD
+476 VKFYKVD

-503 MELHRQNYGVLNRED
+503 MELHRQNYGVLNRDD

>member
-1 MKQSFRHRI
+1 MKKSFRHKI

-34 RYYAHTKLNLMREV
+34 RYYAHTKVLLMREV
-48 YSAVNDYIGA
+48 YSAVNYYIGA
-58 VNGDALSKEQKGRIE
+58 VNGETLSKEQKGRLE

-96 TIYFTYFVYPEQVIL
+96 TLYFTYFVYPEQVIL
-111 PHNEREQQGGMSAA
+111 PHNEREEQGGMSAA
-125 TMENRE
+125 MIENRE

-138 AQEYMFPNLFKE
+138 VQEYLFPNLFAE
-150 TISQVEQLELT
+150 SISQVEQLEAT

-167 TQHNNSMDSDFM
+167 KQHNNSMDSDFM
-179 DLFGDTKFGYNVFVR
+179 DLFGDTSFGYNVFVR
-194 AGQES
+194 SGQES

-219 AIAAFVSYLFSRRFT
+219 ALAAFVSYLFSRRFT
-234 RPVLELAQIARKMSE
+234 RPVLELAQIASKMSE
-249 LDFETKFE
+249 LDFETKYE
-257 VDSEDEDEIAV
+257 VNGEDEIAV

-273 NSLSEKLERTISE
+273 NSLSEKLELTISE
-286 LKGAN
+286 LKAAN
-291 IELQNDIERKT
+291 IELQNDIDRKT
-302 QMDEVRKEFLS
+302 RIDEMRKEFLS

-335 NINEDPESREFYC
+335 NINDDAESREFYC
-348 EVIIDEATKMNKM
+348 EVIIDEAMKMNKM

-383 DIIPLVRSVLGSTE
+383 DLVPLVRSVLASTE
-397 ILFQQKQAT
+397 ILFQQKQVT
-406 LELHAEESEYVWA
+406 LRLLTEESVYVWA
-419 DEYMMEEV
+419 DEYMIEEV
-427 FTNFISNALN
+427 CTNFISNALN
-437 HVSGRMLI
+437 HVGGRSVI
-445 EVCLRRVGDK
+445 EVMLQRNGDK
-455 VRLSVFNSGEAI
+455 VRLSVFNTGDSI
-467 PEEALSQVW
+467 PEEALAKVW
-476 VKFFKVD
+476 TKFYKVD

-503 MELHRQNYGVLNRED
+503 MELHRQHYGVWNRED

-541 R
+541 Q

>member
-1 MKQSFRHRI
+1 MKQSFRHKI

-34 RYYAHTKLNLMREV
+34 RYYAYTKVSLMREV
-48 YSAVNDYIGA
+48 YSAINDYIGTIKEET
-58 VNGDALSKEQKGRIE
+58 LTKEQKSRID

-86 QDVEMETAFG
+86 RDVELDSAFG
-96 TIYFTYFVYPEQVIL
+96 TMYFTYFIYPEQVII
-111 PHNEREQQGGMSAA
+111 PHNERITQGGMSAE
-125 TMENRE
+125 MIENRE

-138 AQEYMFPNLFKE
+138 AQEYLFPNLFAD
-150 TISQVEQLELT
+150 TISQVEQIERT
-161 EEYMIM
+161 DAYMIM
-167 TQHNNSMDSDFM
+167 TQHNTAMDSDFM
-179 DLFGDTKFGYNVFVR
+179 DLFGQTGFGYDVFVR
-194 AGQES
+194 SGQES

-211 FFLGSCVM
+211 FFLGCCVM

-234 RPVLELAQIARKMSE
+234 RPVLELAQIASRMSE
-249 LDFETKFE
+249 LNFETKYT
-257 VDSEDEDEIAV
+257 VHGNDEDEIAV

-273 NSLSEKLERTISE
+273 NSLSEKLEHTISE
-286 LKGAN
+286 LKTAN
-291 IELQNDIERKT
+291 IELQNDIERKM
-302 QMDEVRKEFLS
+302 QIDEVRKEFLS

-335 NINEDPESREFYC
+335 NINDDQENREFYC
-348 EVIIDEATKMNKM
+348 EVIIDEAMKMNKM

-373 GTAQPEIERF
+373 GTLQPEIERF
-383 DIIPLVRSVLGSTE
+383 DLVPLVKSVLSSTE
-397 ILFQQKQAT
+397 ILFVQKQVRLQ
-406 LELHAEESEYVWA
+406 LEAEESVYVWA

-427 FTNFISNALN
+427 MTNFISNALN
-437 HVSGRMLI
+437 HVSGRM
-445 EVCLRRVGDK
+445 EVVIKITRRDNTVH
-455 VRLSVFNSGEAI
+455 LSVFNSGEAI
-467 PEEALSQVW
+467 PEEALDLVW
-476 VKFFKVD
+476 DKFFKVD

-503 MELHRQNYGVLNRED
+503 MELHRREFGVRNVED

-526 DGGENLEKYKRNLEN
+526 DGGENLEKYSGI
-541 R
+541 